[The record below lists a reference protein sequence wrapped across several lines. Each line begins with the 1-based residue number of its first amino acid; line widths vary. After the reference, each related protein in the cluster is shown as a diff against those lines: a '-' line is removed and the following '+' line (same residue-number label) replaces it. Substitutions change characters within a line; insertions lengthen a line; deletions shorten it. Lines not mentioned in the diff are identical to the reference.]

1 MGSRTTVKDYRTIL
15 RIIDRTFTRHER
27 RLVELREE
35 TIAFMRNELT
45 EARID
50 THSTP
55 GPTPQEPS
63 VPLSAD

>member
-1 MGSRTTVKDYRTIL
+1 VATVKDYRTIL

-50 THSTP
+50 TH
-55 GPTPQEPS
+55 PTPDPTSREQSER
-63 VPLSAD
+63 PLSAD